1 MQYLLVFILS
11 LLFFP
16 VSTGFSHFGQYED
29 DESSLASSP
38 TSSGPLSPKTPNA
51 SGKTL
56 SQTSQSS
63 KDGSHDHPSVVRE
76 RGREG
81 GEGREGGREGRR
93 CETSVYMTVSTNLL
107 SHILNFYF

>member
-1 MQYLLVFILS
+1 MPHCYSLCSIYYYLFCLS
-11 LLFFP
+11 FFP

-63 KDGSHDHPSVVRE
+63 KDGSHDHPSAV
-76 RGREG
+76 
-81 GEGREGGREGRR
+81 REGGREG
-93 CETSVYMTVSTNLL
+93 EGGKEM
-107 SHILNFYF
+107 

>member
-11 LLFFP
+11 LLLFP

-81 GEGREGGREGRR
+81 RGGREGRR
-93 CETSVYMTVSTNLL
+93 CETSVYMTVSTSFLL
-107 SHILNFYF
+107 THIFNFLFLK